1 MALIVTKLDGQ
12 AQLYFPSSVLG
23 TVAVIIVVTLILLEG
38 DGGYLALEERVL
50 ECFAHLPLL
59 KSEAGKEAEKHGAEE
74 NLQEQVRG
82 KFRRFD
88 KICRAIITYTG
99 SVDHCHALRIDSLV
113 SDLM

>member
-74 NLQEQVRG
+74 N
-82 KFRRFD
+82 
-88 KICRAIITYTG
+88 TG